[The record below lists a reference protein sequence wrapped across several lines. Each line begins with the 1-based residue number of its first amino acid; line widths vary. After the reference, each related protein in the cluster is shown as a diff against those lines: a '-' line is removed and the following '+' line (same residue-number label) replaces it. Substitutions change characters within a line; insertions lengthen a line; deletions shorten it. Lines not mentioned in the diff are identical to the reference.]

1 MDKNLKLIIFYNFI
15 FSLVVSLTTGNFPQY
30 VILLG
35 GDLTSWGII
44 ASIAVIIDI
53 ITIVPA
59 NYIADLLGHQKVINL
74 IIIIAFL
81 GSLFTFLAP
90 TWQWLL
96 FGYVALELEQGV
108 FMPVAIAIMTLNTLD
123 TTIPGKN
130 TERVLIFTYFSLAN
144 VLGGSVGYVIS
155 AIYFIFVG
163 NIYTKNLLRGNMFL
177 TVVLSLLIVIIS
189 FIFRASSD
197 KSRRKLKGIN
207 EEKNLSNKKSKLTS
221 QELFVIIGFTVSSFC
236 IGLGAG
242 FFIPF
247 AQPFWY
253 DVFHLSPAA
262 INIIL
267 GVSFLCISIGMLLIP
282 VLTKKL
288 SRTQI
293 ILLSQGIAIPLTLI
307 IAWVN
312 ILYLV
317 IIAYLGRF
325 TLMNMST
332 PVQNTLVQRGLND
345 TYRATGFSITQ
356 LANRLGRG
364 LTPTFASLIILDLGF
379 AVSFTL
385 TAIFYAVAIIAVF
398 MTITLYHLDPQQ
410 KSFTNPAPNT

>member
-1 MDKNLKLIIFYNFI
+1 MHKNLKLIIFYNFI
-15 FSLVVSLTTGNFPQY
+15 FALIVSLSTGNFPQY

-44 ASIAVIIDI
+44 ASIAIIVDI
-53 ITIVPA
+53 IAIVPA
-59 NYIADLLGHQKVINL
+59 NYIADIIGHQKVINL

-123 TTIPGKN
+123 TASPGKN
-130 TERVLIFTYFSLAN
+130 TERILTFTYFSLAS

-163 NIYTKNLLRGNMFL
+163 NTYTINLLRGNML
-177 TVVLSLLIVIIS
+177 LAVVLSLLIVIIS
-189 FIFRASSD
+189 FFFRTTDSKASYKLGD
-197 KSRRKLKGIN
+197 LNERKIATT
-207 EEKNLSNKKSKLTS
+207 KKTKLTS
-221 QELFVIIGFTVSSFC
+221 KELFVIIGFTVSSFC

-253 DVFHLSPAA
+253 DVFHLSPAF

-293 ILLSQGIAIPLTLI
+293 ILISQGIAIPLILI
-307 IAWVN
+307 IAWTN
-312 ILYLV
+312 ILSLV

-345 TYRATGFSITQ
+345 TYRATGYSITQ

-364 LTPTFASLIILDLGF
+364 LTPSFASIIILQLGF

-385 TAIFYAVAIIAVF
+385 TAIFYLFATIAVF
-398 MTITLYHLDPQQ
+398 LTITLYHLDPQQ
-410 KSFTNPAPNT
+410 KPFAQPVVNN